1 MRLQP
6 FPLPDLAM
14 KIGIL
19 SRNAKLYST
28 RRLIEAAHLHGHEAQ
43 VIDTLGVAIEIGVT
57 SSIESGIKV
66 VGSVPRRRGTWGMW
80 SEAASFLPQVD
91 AVIPRIGGSITYYG
105 VTVVRQFEANGV
117 ITTAAS
123 RAIAQ
128 SRDKLHSLQI
138 MQQAGLPIP
147 KTAVIVKPEALYSA
161 IQVVGPP
168 PVVVK
173 IIQGTQG
180 RGVILARNWQT
191 TAAVLDKL
199 RAYNKQALVQ
209 EYVAEAAGQDTRI
222 IVVGD
227 RCVAAMTRIAAEGEF
242 RANLHRG
249 GTAVPITLDTET
261 EQLAL
266 AAAKAHGLSVAG
278 VDLIHSER
286 GPLLLEVNSSPG
298 IEGIETA
305 TGIDVAGAIIQ
316 FLEQKL
322 AQKGVL
328 AHV

>member
-1 MRLQP
+1 
-6 FPLPDLAM
+6 M

-19 SRNAKLYST
+19 SRNSNLYST
-28 RRLIEAAHLHGHEAQ
+28 RRLVEASQSRGHEAR
-43 VIDTLGVAIEIGVT
+43 VIDTLGIAIEIGVPDT
-57 SSIESGIKV
+57 TRTGIKV
-66 VGSVPRRRGTWGMW
+66 VESIPRRRRTWGMW

-91 AVIPRIGGSITYYG
+91 AIIPRIGASITYYG
-105 VTVVRQFEANGV
+105 LTVVRQFEAHGV
-117 ITTAAS
+117 ITTAS
-123 RAIAQ
+123 SQAIAH

-161 IQVVGPP
+161 IQAVGPP
-168 PVVVK
+168 PVIVK
-173 IIQGTQG
+173 LIQGTQG

-209 EYVAEAAGQDTRI
+209 EYVAEAAGRDTRI

-227 RCVAAMTRIAAEGEF
+227 RCVAAMTRIAAEGEY

-249 GTAVPITLDTET
+249 GTAVPFPLDEAT

-266 AAAKAHGLSVAG
+266 AAAKAHGLAVAG
-278 VDLIHSER
+278 VDIIQSER

-298 IEGIETA
+298 IEGIETV
-305 TGIDVAGAIIQ
+305 TGEDVAGAIIQ
-316 FLEQKL
+316 FLEQELVKKETASL
-322 AQKGVL
+322 VGD
-328 AHV
+328 

>member
-1 MRLQP
+1 
-6 FPLPDLAM
+6 M

-19 SRNAKLYST
+19 SRNPHLYST
-28 RRLIEAAHLHGHEAQ
+28 HRLVEAAQMRGHEVR
-43 VIDTLGVAIEIGVT
+43 VIDTLGVAIEIGISEVM
-57 SSIESGIKV
+57 ESGIKV
-66 VGSVPRRRGTWGMW
+66 VESIPRRRRTWGMW

-91 AVIPRIGGSITYYG
+91 AIIPRIGASITYYG
-105 VTVVRQFEANGV
+105 LTVVRQFEAQGV

-123 RAIAQ
+123 QAIAQ

-161 IQVVGPP
+161 IQAVGPP

-173 IIQGTQG
+173 LIQGTQG

-199 RAYNKQALVQ
+199 RTYNKQALVQ
-209 EYVAEAAGQDTRI
+209 EYVAEAEGQDTRI

-249 GTAVPITLDTET
+249 GTAVPTALDEET
-261 EQLAL
+261 EHLAL
-266 AAAKAHGLSVAG
+266 TAARAHGLSVAG
-278 VDLIHSER
+278 VDLIPSER

-298 IEGIETA
+298 IEGIETV
-305 TGIDVAGAIIQ
+305 TGVDVAGAMIA
-316 FLEQKL
+316 FLEQEL
-322 AQKGVL
+322 ARKQTRL
-328 AHV
+328 